1 MQNTYKNDVERDLYL
16 RKVAL
21 GEIEGEMTG
30 YPSIDKPWLK
40 YYSEE
45 AINAKLPECTIYE
58 YLWENNKD
66 HLDDVA
72 LNYFDRTI
80 TYKKLF
86 ENIEKTASAFVSLGI
101 TKGDIVT
108 IQSLSLPQVIYMLY
122 ALSKI
127 GAVANMIY
135 ATSTP
140 KEVIDNLTQTKSKMY
155 VVIDSIYAKLNTKI
169 TTPYL
174 KNTILLS
181 VADEMPLLLKIGY
194 NLKNKTAK
202 PEGQTLNWKSFL
214 QYASKNK
221 VPVTGCS
228 SDVVTMVYTGGT
240 TGKSKGV
247 MLSNFNLNAG
257 VLQCKEVGCFER
269 QKVFL
274 SVLPPFVVFGL
285 MDAIFAPLTIGL
297 VTVLGVSANPL
308 DFSMF
313 VEKYKPNYIICG
325 TAQAEKMLLALDK
338 KAINL
343 SCLEWFAVGGDT
355 LSPKQEQTFNEFL
368 KRHNSKIKLS
378 QGYSMSET
386 SAATVCSA
394 YTLKKIIFKQ
404 GTVGIPLVHT
414 NIKVVDVETNVD
426 LPYNMQGE
434 ICMNSPCIMMG
445 YYQNKEETNNVI
457 KSHKDGQRWIHTGVL
472 GSIDEDGFITIVG
485 RIKRMILTSE
495 NDIFHKVF
503 PKILEDAF
511 LKLDSI
517 NAISIVVKPNKETIN
532 DLIAFVVLEEG
543 ISREHALSAIQQFA
557 KDKLE
562 SFERPVAFIFEDK
575 LPLTT
580 IGKVDYRALE
590 KEAEKL

>member
-1 MQNTYKNDVERDLYL
+1 MPTEKKL
-16 RKVAL
+16 
-21 GEIEGEMTG
+21 TG

-40 YYSEE
+40 YYAEE

-58 YLWENNKD
+58 YLWENNKE

-221 VPVTGCS
+221 VPITGS
-228 SDVVTMVYTGGT
+228 NSDIVAMVYTGGT

-247 MLSNFNLNAG
+247 MLSNFNLNVGA
-257 VLQCKEVGCFER
+257 LQYKILGYER
-269 QKVFL
+269 HKRFL
-274 SVLPPFVVFGL
+274 SVLPPFIAFG
-285 MDAIFAPLTIGL
+285 
-297 VTVLGVSANPL
+297 VTVTMHMPLAHGLETVLAVVANP
-308 DFSMF
+308 SQISNF
-313 VEKYKPNYIICG
+313 VEKHNPNYIICG
-325 TAQAEKMLLALDK
+325 TAQAEKIMLALDRTN
-338 KAINL
+338 IDL
-343 SCLEWFAVGGDT
+343 SALICFGVGGDAI
-355 LSPKQEQTFNEFL
+355 SPILEEKLNDFL
-368 KRHNSKIKLS
+368 HNHNSKIKVS
-378 QGYSMSET
+378 HGYAMSET
-386 SAATVCSA
+386 SASTAGSSYTPFTV
-394 YTLKKIIFKQ
+394 IHKQ
-404 GTVGIPLVHT
+404 GTIGVPFIYT
-414 NIKVVDVETNVD
+414 SIKIVNEETNKELTYRQV
-426 LPYNMQGE
+426 GE
-434 ICMNSPCIMMG
+434 ICINAPCVMRG
-445 YYQNKEETNNVI
+445 YYNNEDETEQVLKKHDDSEI
-457 KSHKDGQRWIHTGVL
+457 WVHTGDL

-517 NAISIVVKPNKETIN
+517 NAISIVGKPNKETIN